1 MTCHIWFAIGGTM
14 ATLGPLIMVIAHA
27 ECMR

>member
-1 MTCHIWFAIGGTM
+1 MTCHIWFAIGSIM
-14 ATLGPLIMVIAHA
+14 AAMGSMIMVIAHA